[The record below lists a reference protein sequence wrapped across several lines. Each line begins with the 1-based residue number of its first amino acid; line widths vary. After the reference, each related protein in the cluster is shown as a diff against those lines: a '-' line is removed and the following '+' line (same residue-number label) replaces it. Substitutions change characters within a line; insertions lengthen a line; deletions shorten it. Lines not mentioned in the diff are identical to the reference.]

1 MATSQSPRKHH
12 FTPVFYLN
20 RWTCADGQIE
30 QFHAPHG
37 GVVRVRRLHPAAT
50 GFKTDLYALPG
61 LAADLMQQVESK
73 FMQTV
78 DSRAAAVLA
87 RMEDGH
93 EPTDRATRSDWT
105 RFLQSLQLR
114 TPSDIVGLKD
124 RARAEWGLT
133 SPEIQARYE
142 ALRQEGDPETFE
154 AFIEARDPL
163 LIERIGVRLAT
174 VLIDHPGLGERINNM
189 QWDILDL
196 ERSNIALL
204 TSDHGVE
211 QVLGLKER
219 RAFITLPIG
228 PKRLFIA
235 ANERRT
241 IDTLAAQNPRDVV
254 MHRNRTT
261 VKCARDYVWAQDRT
275 QAAFIG
281 ANMGAVP
288 VRRLSERLAADP
300 ASPAAVRDEA
310 ATPPLEAAVS

>member
-1 MATSQSPRKHH
+1 
-12 FTPVFYLN
+12 
-20 RWTCADGQIE
+20 
-30 QFHAPHG
+30 
-37 GVVRVRRLHPAAT
+37 
-50 GFKTDLYALPG
+50 
-61 LAADLMQQVESK
+61 MQQIESK

-105 RFLQSLQLR
+105 RFLQSFQLR

-124 RARAEWGLT
+124 RARADWGLT
-133 SPEIQARYE
+133 VPEIQTRYE
-142 ALRQEGDPETFE
+142 ALRQDGDPETFE
-154 AFIEARDPL
+154 AFMV
-163 LIERIGVRLAT
+163 ERIGVRLAT

-189 QWDILDL
+189 EWDILDL

-204 TSDHGVE
+204 TSDHAVDR
-211 QVLGLKER
+211 VLGLKEP

-235 ANERRT
+235 ANGGRT
-241 IDTLAAQNPRDVV
+241 IDALAARNPRDVV

-261 VKCARDYVWAQDRT
+261 VKCARDYVWAQDRA

-300 ASPAAVRDEA
+300 ASRGAVQDEA

>member
-1 MATSQSPRKHH
+1 MSQPPRKHH
-12 FTPVFYLN
+12 FAPVFYLN
-20 RWTCADGQIE
+20 RWTGADGQIE

-37 GVVRVRRLHPAAT
+37 GVVRARRLHPAAT

-61 LAADLMQQVESK
+61 LAADLMQQIESK

-87 RMEDGH
+87 RMEHGH

-114 TPSDIVGLKD
+114 TPSDIVGLKS
-124 RARAEWGLT
+124 RARTDWGLT
-133 SPEIQARYE
+133 VPEIQTRYE
-142 ALRQEGDPETFE
+142 ALREDGDPETFE

-163 LIERIGVRLAT
+163 LVERIGVRLAT
-174 VLIDHPGLGERINNM
+174 VLIDHPGSGERINNM
-189 QWDILDL
+189 EWDILDL

-204 TSDHGVE
+204 TSDHAVDR
-211 QVLGLKER
+211 VLGLKEAC
-219 RAFITLPIG
+219 AFITLPIG

-241 IDTLAAQNPRDVV
+241 IDALAARNPRDVV

-261 VKCARDYVWAQDRT
+261 VKCARDYVWAQDRA

-288 VRRLSERLAADP
+288 VSRLSERLAADS
-300 ASPAAVRDEA
+300 ASPGAVQDEA
-310 ATPPLEAAVS
+310 ATPPLEAVVS

>member
-1 MATSQSPRKHH
+1 
-12 FTPVFYLN
+12 
-20 RWTCADGQIE
+20 
-30 QFHAPHG
+30 
-37 GVVRVRRLHPAAT
+37 
-50 GFKTDLYALPG
+50 
-61 LAADLMQQVESK
+61 
-73 FMQTV
+73 MQTV

-93 EPTDRATRSDWT
+93 EPTDLATRSDWT

-124 RARAEWGLT
+124 RARADWGLT
-133 SPEIQARYE
+133 VPEIQTRYE
-142 ALRQEGDPETFE
+142 ALREDGDPETFE
-154 AFIEARDPL
+154 AFIEAMYPL
-163 LIERIGVRLAT
+163 LVERIGVRLAT

-189 QWDILDL
+189 EWDIFNL

-204 TSDHGVE
+204 TSDHAVE

-241 IDTLAAQNPRDVV
+241 IDALAAQNPRDVV

-300 ASPAAVRDEA
+300 ASPGAVRDEA
-310 ATPPLEAAVS
+310 ATPPLEAAGS